1 VKVKLFTNRLLSSIR
16 IDNKPIEN
24 VLTNE
29 SLVNIVNAI
38 ATSIIGCDVVM
49 MTLEKQNELKQQK
62 TQCRKTDRSFDKIK
76 EFEK

>member
-29 SLVNIVNAI
+29 SLVNIINAI
-38 ATSIIGCDVVM
+38 TTSIIECDVVM
-49 MTLEKQNELKQQK
+49 MTLIKQDELKQQK
-62 TQCRKTDRSFDKIK
+62 TQCRKTDRSFDKTK
-76 EFEK
+76 EFGK